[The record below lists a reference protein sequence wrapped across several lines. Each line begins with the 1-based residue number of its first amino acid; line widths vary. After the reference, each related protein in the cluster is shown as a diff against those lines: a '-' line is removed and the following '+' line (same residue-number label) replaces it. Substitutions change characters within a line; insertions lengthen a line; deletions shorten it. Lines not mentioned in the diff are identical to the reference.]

1 MYWDNGFLL
10 KFIFYWK
17 VLKAEI
23 LSYTDI
29 SCTCV
34 WRLSFDFM
42 ATNENIVPIAEI
54 YYTIIQLDQQRIKQ
68 IHPTTFTVE
77 SSAKNLI
84 EI

>member
-1 MYWDNGFLL
+1 
-10 KFIFYWK
+10 
-17 VLKAEI
+17 
-23 LSYTDI
+23 
-29 SCTCV
+29 
-34 WRLSFDFM
+34 M